1 MISPPLVAVIAR
13 HELRILLRSR
23 WVTIYAGLFALLTF
37 AVSYFGM
44 SVVELAGFQELHRT
58 AVSLV
63 NLVLYI
69 VPLATMLMAVQSFRA
84 EGGTTEQLLAEPV
97 TRSEIV
103 LGKLTGLGIAHLLAI
118 VFGFGVTGILAGTRV
133 GIRGVGAYIALAGFT
148 LLLGMVFLSLAAALT
163 SLAKGGLRSYAVT
176 LLVWFLLV
184 LLFDLIIV
192 GLAFVLPEWWANRLT
207 LLGVFLN
214 PVDATRVAALLTV
227 AGRETFGPAGALLVR
242 FFGSVPRAVALLVAS
257 LLGWILLSTAVAIRR
272 LSRQDF

>member
-1 MISPPLVAVIAR
+1 MVAVIAR

-44 SVVELAGFQELHRT
+44 SVVELVGFQELHRT
-58 AVSLV
+58 AVSLI

-97 TRSEIV
+97 TRSEII
-103 LGKLTGLGIAHLLAI
+103 LGKLTGLGIAHLLAT
-118 VFGFGVTGILAGTRV
+118 VFGFGVTGILAGMRV
-133 GIRGVGAYIALAGFT
+133 GIRGVGAYVALAGFT
-148 LLLGMVFLSLAAALT
+148 LLLGVVFLCLAAALT
-163 SLAKGGLRSYAVT
+163 SLARRGLRAYAVT

-184 LLFDLIIV
+184 LLFDLVIV

-242 FFGSVPRAVALLVAS
+242 FVGSVPWAVALLVAS